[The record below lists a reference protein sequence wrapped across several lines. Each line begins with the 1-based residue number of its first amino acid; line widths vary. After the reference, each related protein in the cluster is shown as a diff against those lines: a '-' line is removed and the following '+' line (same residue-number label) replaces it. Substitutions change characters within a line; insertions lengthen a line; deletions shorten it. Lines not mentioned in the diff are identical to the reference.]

1 MPVYEYRCARCSA
14 VTSVL
19 RRSISS
25 TDAPPACNYCGALET
40 ERAISVFATP
50 KTEQQVLENYG
61 TPPLGAGPDAYRD
74 PRQIG
79 RWVEQQFADMGVDMP
94 EQTRKMIDEAR
105 GGELPEPVKDL

>member
-25 TDAPPACNYCGALET
+25 ANFPPACDSCGALET
-40 ERAISVFATP
+40 ERALSVFATP

-61 TPPLGAGPDAYRD
+61 APSLGAGPDAYRD

-79 RWVEQQFADMGVDMP
+79 RWVERQFADMGVDMP

-105 GGELPEPVKDL
+105 EGELPDPVKDL